1 MDINLGSIIKAGLI
15 MAFVLP
21 MFALILGTAPTPPP
35 ILMQSSSINATDLST
50 QMNNTSLYV
59 QDQFLRSVSG
69 LNSTLLSTNGSFYAN
84 PTIFQAFAFIL
95 QGFGTVM
102 QDIVMIP
109 YLDYVSM
116 NFILTGMSY
125 SLPTFLVG
133 IFKIGVSLLYAYMLL
148 SMLLMGVSAI
158 EKYQMKSG

>member
-35 ILMQSSSINATDLST
+35 ILMQGSNINATALST

-59 QDQFLRSVSG
+59 QGQFLRSVSG

-95 QGFGTVM
+95 QGFGMVM

-109 YLDYVSM
+109 YLDYVSI

-125 SLPTFLVG
+125 NLPNFLVSVIKVG
-133 IFKIGVSLLYAYMLL
+133 LDLLYAYMLM

>member
-35 ILMQSSSINATDLST
+35 ILMQGSNINATDLST

-59 QDQFLRSVSG
+59 QGQFLHSVSG

-109 YLDYVSM
+109 YLDYVSI

-125 SLPTFLVG
+125 NLPNFLVSVIKVG
-133 IFKIGVSLLYAYMLL
+133 LDLLYAYMLM

>member
-1 MDINLGSIIKAGLI
+1 VDINLGSIIKAGLI

-35 ILMQSSSINATDLST
+35 ILMQGSNINATDLST

-102 QDIVMIP
+102 QDIVMVP
-109 YLDYVSM
+109 YLDYVSI

-125 SLPTFLVG
+125 NLPNFLVSVIKVG
-133 IFKIGVSLLYAYMLL
+133 LGLLYAYMLM

>member
-1 MDINLGSIIKAGLI
+1 VDINLGSIAKTGLI
-15 MAFVLP
+15 MAFILP
-21 MFALILGTAPTPPP
+21 MFALLLGTAPAPPA
-35 ILMQSSSINATDLST
+35 ILAQGSNINTTALST

-59 QDQFLRSVSG
+59 QTQFLRSVSG

-125 SLPTFLVG
+125 SMPTFLIG
-133 IFKIGVSLLYAYMLL
+133 IFKVGIDLLYAYMLL
-148 SMLLMGVSAI
+148 SLLLMGVSAI

>member
-35 ILMQSSSINATDLST
+35 ILMQGSSINATDLST

-59 QDQFLRSVSG
+59 QNQFLRSVSG
-69 LNSTLLSTNGSFYAN
+69 LNTTLLSTNGSFYAN

-95 QGFGTVM
+95 LGFGTVM

-125 SLPTFLVG
+125 ALPNFLVG
-133 IFKIGVSLLYAYMLL
+133 IFKVGIGLLYAYMLL

>member
-35 ILMQSSSINATDLST
+35 ILMQGSNINATELST

-59 QDQFLRSVSG
+59 QYQFLRSVSG
-69 LNSTLLSTNGSFYAN
+69 LNSTLLSQNGSFYAN

-125 SLPTFLVG
+125 SLPAFLVG
-133 IFKIGVSLLYAYMLL
+133 IFKVGIDLLYTYMLL

>member
-35 ILMQSSSINATDLST
+35 ILMQGSNINATDLST

-125 SLPTFLVG
+125 SLPAFLVG
-133 IFKIGVSLLYAYMLL
+133 VFKVGISLLYAYMLL

>member
-1 MDINLGSIIKAGLI
+1 VDINLGSVIKAGLI
-15 MAFVLP
+15 MAFILP
-21 MFALILGTAPTPPP
+21 MFALLLGTAPAPPA
-35 ILMQSSSINATDLST
+35 ILAQGSNINTTTLST

-59 QDQFLRSVSG
+59 QTQFLHSVSG
-69 LNSTLLSTNGSFYAN
+69 LNSTLLSMNGSFYAN

-125 SLPTFLVG
+125 SMPTFLVG
-133 IFKIGVSLLYAYMLL
+133 VFKVGIDLLYAYMLL
-148 SMLLMGVSAI
+148 SLLLMGVSAI

>member
-1 MDINLGSIIKAGLI
+1 MDINLASIIKAGLVL
-15 MAFVLP
+15 AFIIP

-35 ILMQSSSINATDLST
+35 ILAQNSSINTTALST
-50 QMNNTSLYV
+50 QMNNTSLYI
-59 QDQFLRSVSG
+59 QDNFLRSVSG
-69 LNSTLLSTNGSFYAN
+69 LNSSLLSVNGSFYAN

-109 YLDYVSM
+109 YLDYVSI

-125 SLPTFLVG
+125 SFPTFLVG
-133 IFKIGVSLLYAYMLL
+133 IFKVGISLLYAYMLL
-148 SMLLMGVSAI
+148 SLLIMGVSAI

>member
-1 MDINLGSIIKAGLI
+1 VDINLGSIIKAGLI
-15 MAFVLP
+15 MAFILP

-35 ILMQSSSINATDLST
+35 ILMQGSNINATELST

-59 QDQFLRSVSG
+59 QYQFLRSVSG

-125 SLPTFLVG
+125 SLPAFLVG
-133 IFKIGVSLLYAYMLL
+133 IFKVGISLLYTYMLL

>member
-1 MDINLGSIIKAGLI
+1 VDINLGSIIKAGLI

-35 ILMQSSSINATDLST
+35 ILMQGSNINATDLST

-116 NFILTGMSY
+116 NFILIGMSY
-125 SLPTFLVG
+125 SLPAFLVG
-133 IFKIGVSLLYAYMLL
+133 VFKVGISLLYAYMLL

>member
-1 MDINLGSIIKAGLI
+1 VDINLGSIIKAGLI

-21 MFALILGTAPTPPP
+21 MFALLLGTAPAPPA
-35 ILMQSSSINATDLST
+35 ILAQNSGVNTTTLST

-59 QDQFLRSVSG
+59 QTQFLRSVSG
-69 LNSTLLSTNGSFYAN
+69 LNSSLLGKNGSFYAN

-102 QDIVMIP
+102 QDTVMIP

-116 NFILTGMSY
+116 NFMLTGMSY
-125 SLPTFLVG
+125 SMPTFLVG
-133 IFKIGVSLLYAYMLL
+133 VFKVGIDLLYAYMLL
-148 SMLLMGVSAI
+148 SLLLMGVSAI

>member
-1 MDINLGSIIKAGLI
+1 VDINLGSIIKAGLI

-35 ILMQSSSINATDLST
+35 ILMQGSNINATDLST

-59 QDQFLRSVSG
+59 QGQFLRSVSG

-109 YLDYVSM
+109 YLDYVSI

-125 SLPTFLVG
+125 NLPNFLVSVIKVG
-133 IFKIGVSLLYAYMLL
+133 LDLLYAYMLM

>member
-1 MDINLGSIIKAGLI
+1 VDINLGSIIKAGLI

-21 MFALILGTAPTPPP
+21 MFALILGTAPAPPP
-35 ILMQSSSINATDLST
+35 ILTQGSSINATDLST

-69 LNSTLLSTNGSFYAN
+69 LNSTLLSANGSFYAN

-125 SLPTFLVG
+125 SLPAFLVG

-148 SMLLMGVSAI
+148 SMLLVGVSAI

>member
-1 MDINLGSIIKAGLI
+1 

-21 MFALILGTAPTPPP
+21 MFALIMGTAPTPPP
-35 ILMQSSSINATDLST
+35 ILMQGSNINATDLST

-59 QDQFLRSVSG
+59 QTQFLRSVSG

-125 SLPTFLVG
+125 SLPNFLVG
-133 IFKIGVSLLYAYMLL
+133 VVKVGIDLLYAYMLL

>member
-35 ILMQSSSINATDLST
+35 ILMQGSSINATDLST

-125 SLPTFLVG
+125 SLPAFLVG

-148 SMLLMGVSAI
+148 SMLLVGVSAI

>member
-21 MFALILGTAPTPPP
+21 MFALLLGTAPAPPA
-35 ILMQSSSINATDLST
+35 ILAQNSGVNTTTLST

-59 QDQFLRSVSG
+59 QTQFLRSVSG
-69 LNSTLLSTNGSFYAN
+69 LNSSLLGKNGSFYAN

-102 QDIVMIP
+102 QDTVMIP

-116 NFILTGMSY
+116 NFMLTGMSY
-125 SLPTFLVG
+125 SMPTFLVG
-133 IFKIGVSLLYAYMLL
+133 VFKVGIDLLYAYMLL
-148 SMLLMGVSAI
+148 SLLLMGVSAI

>member
-1 MDINLGSIIKAGLI
+1 VDINLASILKAGLV

-21 MFALILGTAPTPPP
+21 MFALILGTAPNPPP
-35 ILMQSSSINATDLST
+35 ILAQNSSVNTTTLST
-50 QMNNTSLYV
+50 QMNNTSVYI
-59 QDQFLRSVSG
+59 QGQFLRSVSG
-69 LNSTLLSTNGSFYAN
+69 LNSSLLGTNGSFYAN

-125 SLPTFLVG
+125 SMPAFLVG
-133 IFKIGVSLLYAYMLL
+133 VFKVGIDLLYAYMLL
-148 SMLLMGVSAI
+148 SLLLMGVSAI

>member
-35 ILMQSSSINATDLST
+35 ILTQGSNINATDLST

-59 QDQFLRSVSG
+59 QNQFLRSVSG

-125 SLPTFLVG
+125 SLPAFLVG

-148 SMLLMGVSAI
+148 SMLLVGVSAI

>member
-1 MDINLGSIIKAGLI
+1 VDINLGSIIKAGLI

-35 ILMQSSSINATDLST
+35 ILTQGSDINATDLST

-125 SLPTFLVG
+125 SLPAFLVG